1 MMAGGSITT
10 EALSRTWPSHPR
22 FAAAVDV
29 TAASYDRAAGGRAAR
44 VSPERELEYPRSEE
58 DLRWQVEEFAGLEGS
73 RDMTRLSTYSG
84 LLGMQT
90 AADRLEADL
99 PVYAGRVREFV
110 HECRRLRRRCV
121 PTITDSKAD
130 RRKGPGQQADPD
142 QYLHVVDRR
151 DGGVVLRRAKLHIR
165 GAALVHELLVLPT
178 KRMKPGEEEWAI
190 ACAVPVN
197 APGLK
202 VVNVVPGGLAER
214 DDVLPLQP
222 RPHHSHGLRYLR
234 RCVCP
239 ERARIPVRRDRA
251 LGYVRAPFGVWD
263 RISNAGLM
271 AADTDLYVGL
281 AQLLAE
287 ANGVDRVH
295 HVRDKIAEL
304 VLHATM
310 VRAGVEA
317 AIANASMTAEGFLVP
332 SELYTNAAKHH
343 ASTNIHRMMML
354 IQDIAG
360 GSLINAPLPGDL
372 ESEEIGALVKKYMRG
387 IDWADG
393 EYRARLL
400 YGARDIV
407 ADTYAATGRSR
418 ACMGQ
423 EGRTHSGSSPAGPT
437 TWTLPSSGR
446 WMPSGCQRPG
456 RGCNC
461 RLVSPRCDSYG
472 RGG

>member
-1 MMAGGSITT
+1 MSGKIITGDDYRRSLRDGRQVYYDGSLV
-10 EALSRTWPSHPR
+10 ADLSAHPR
-22 FAAAVDV
+22 FTAAVDV
-29 TAASYDRAAGGRAAR
+29 TAASYDRAMEQRDA
-44 VSPERELEYPRSEE
+44 SDQPDQELEYPRTEA

-99 PVYAGRVREFV
+99 PAYAGRVREFV
-110 HECRRLRRRCV
+110 HECRTTGRRCV

-130 RRKGPGQQADPD
+130 RRKGPAQQADPD

-151 DGGVVLRRAKLHIR
+151 KGGVVLRGAKLHIR
-165 GAALVHELLVLPT
+165 GAAVVHELLVLPT
-178 KRMKPGEEEWAI
+178 KQMKPGEEEWAV

-202 VVNVVPGGLAER
+202 VVNVVPGGPSEAAAYYPYSHDR
-214 DDVLPLQP
+214 TIPMGFVIFDDVFVPEERVFLCGETA
-222 RPHHSHGLRYLR
+222 HSATFVHS
-234 RCVCP
+234 
-239 ERARIPVRRDRA
+239 
-251 LGYVRAPFGVWD
+251 FGVWD
-263 RISNAGLM
+263 RISSAGLM
-271 AADTDLYVGL
+271 AADADLYVGL

-310 VRAGVEA
+310 VRAGLEA
-317 AIANASMTAEGFLVP
+317 AIANATMTAEGFLVP

-372 ESEEIGALVKKYMRG
+372 DSEEIGALVKKYMRG
-387 IDWADG
+387 TDWADG

-407 ADTYAATGRSR
+407 ADTYAGHWQVAGLH
-418 ACMGQ
+418 G
-423 EGRTHSGSSPAGPT
+423 SGGPYA
-437 TWTLPSSGR
+437 
-446 WMPSGCQRPG
+446 Q
-456 RGCNC
+456 
-461 RLVSPRCDSYG
+461 RLVARKQYHMEAAKQRALSAIGLTAAEPG
-472 RGG
+472 V